1 MVCMEQVIVVIT
13 MILTFFTS
21 IPACS
26 HNLHNDTQELILFSL
41 VLSYRFCFCSFTVHF

>member
-13 MILTFFTS
+13 MILAFFTS

-26 HNLHNDTQELILFSL
+26 QNLHKFSFVFV
-41 VLSYRFCFCSFTVHF
+41 VLQFISSIVAVL

>member
-13 MILTFFTS
+13 MILAFFTS

-26 HNLHNDTQELILFSL
+26 QNLHNDTQELILLNLFSL
-41 VLSYRFCFCSFTVHF
+41 VLSCIGFVFVV